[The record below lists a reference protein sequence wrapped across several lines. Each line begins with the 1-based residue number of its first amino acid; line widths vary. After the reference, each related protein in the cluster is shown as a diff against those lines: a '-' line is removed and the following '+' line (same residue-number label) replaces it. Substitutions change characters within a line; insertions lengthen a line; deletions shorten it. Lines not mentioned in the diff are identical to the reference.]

1 MGCHERGSFDNLSR
15 SHTRVFPR
23 SHLSTRWTAP
33 QSTRKTVNTSTSSL
47 YAPPSSWIRGE
58 FALHHSGKYR
68 NRCQVR
74 MRLHNNQCKTA
85 CVQWREFRT
94 CDELVRLIARG
105 LSLSWSSITITSLS
119 VRYFKIR
126 VMLNKLKVYN
136 KPEDLAICLIVSLLS
151 RLFPFKVVR
160 TGTLTPVECISRQTE
175 ISGNLGQISACRLFL
190 LHVLREVH
198 SVS

>member
-1 MGCHERGSFDNLSR
+1 MECHERGSFDSLSR
-15 SHTRVFPR
+15 SHTRVLPR
-23 SHLSTRWTAP
+23 PHLSTRWTAP

-47 YAPPSSWIRGE
+47 DVPPSSWIRGE
-58 FALHHSGKYR
+58 FALHHGGKYR

-94 CDELVRLIARG
+94 CDEVVRLIARP
-105 LSLSWSSITITSLS
+105 LSLSWSAITIKSLR

-136 KPEDLAICLIVSLLS
+136 KPEDLAIWLIVSLLS
-151 RLFPFKVVR
+151 RLFPF
-160 TGTLTPVECISRQTE
+160 
-175 ISGNLGQISACRLFL
+175 
-190 LHVLREVH
+190 
-198 SVS
+198 